1 MKMKKIG
8 IIGRVAD
15 GTELLDGQTVKT
27 KILCEELKKIF
38 PDREV
43 ICVDTYQYKRRVLPI
58 LFDTLKVF
66 KSCEDIFILLSKN
79 GRRFFFPILNGI
91 NFFCHRR
98 LYHDAVGGALAEEA
112 AERLA
117 LRKQLRRFEINWV
130 EFSAM
135 KERLEELKIYNVEVL
150 PNFKRLNVL
159 APDQIS
165 EIKTEPFVFTMF
177 SRIIKEKGIET
188 AAKAI
193 REVNSRF
200 GRKRAVLHIYG
211 PVDNTYRKE
220 FEMLL
225 KEYQNCVP
233 YGGCI
238 PYQDSVK
245 ALSSSYMLLFPS
257 VYRGEGM
264 PGTIIDAFSA
274 GLPVIASD
282 WHFNQELVREGET
295 GYCYKWQNPEM
306 LVDKIIYAV
315 DHPEKINQMRKVCL
329 EEALKYTPEKA
340 MEQIRGRIERKK
352 GKCS

>member
-1 MKMKKIG
+1 MKTKGIG

-15 GTELLDGQTVKT
+15 GAELLDGQTVKT
-27 KILCEELKKIF
+27 KILCEELKKTF
-38 PDREV
+38 PDRKV
-43 ICVDTYQYKRRVLPI
+43 ICVDTYQYKRRIFPI
-58 LFDTLKVF
+58 LFDTLKTF
-66 KSCEDIFILLSKN
+66 GNCEDIFILLSKN
-79 GRRFFFPILNGI
+79 GRKFFFPILNGM
-91 NFFCHRR
+91 NFFCRRR
-98 LYHDAVGGALAEEA
+98 LYHDVVGGALAEEA
-112 AERLA
+112 AESPA

-135 KERLEELKIYNVEVL
+135 QDGLEELEIYNVEVL

-159 APDQIS
+159 PPGQIS

-200 GRKRAVLHIYG
+200 GRKRAVLLIYG
-211 PVDNTYRKE
+211 PVDNAYQKE

-225 KEYQNCVP
+225 EEYQDFVS

-245 ALSSSYMLLFPS
+245 VLRNSYMLLFS
-257 VYRGEGM
+257 FFYRGEGM

-282 WHFNQELVREGET
+282 WHFNQELVREGKT

-315 DHPEKINQMRKVCL
+315 DHPEKINKMRKICL

-340 MEQIRGRIERKK
+340 MEQIRERIERKE